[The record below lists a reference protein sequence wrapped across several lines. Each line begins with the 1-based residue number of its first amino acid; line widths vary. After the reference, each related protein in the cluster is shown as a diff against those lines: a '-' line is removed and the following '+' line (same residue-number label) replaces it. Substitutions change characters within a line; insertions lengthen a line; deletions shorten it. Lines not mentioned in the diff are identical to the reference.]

1 MSKTKRIKALK
12 EFIELEK
19 LNKNPVQEYIDW
31 AEEEIAKLEKKYLKK
46 EHQRVTNFLILTSMN
61 RKKRETAY
69 ENRKLIKAGSRES
82 CRQRKIRLNRERRQA
97 LKTA

>member
-1 MSKTKRIKALK
+1 MSRTKTKRIKALK

-31 AEEEIAKLEKKYLKK
+31 AEEEIAKLETY
-46 EHQRVTNFLILTSMN
+46 FLILTSMN

-69 ENRKLIKAGSRES
+69 ENRKLIKAGNRES

>member
-12 EFIELEK
+12 EFIELGK
-19 LNKNPVQEYIDW
+19 IKQKNPVQEYIDW
-31 AEEEIAKLEKKYLKK
+31 AEEEIAKLEKYLKKK

-82 CRQRKIRLNRERRQA
+82 CRQRKISIKSRTQ
-97 LKTA
+97 TST

>member
-31 AEEEIAKLEKKYLKK
+31 AEEEITKLKVYLKK
-46 EHQRVTNFLILTSMN
+46 ERQRVTNFLILTSMN

-69 ENRKLIKAGSRES
+69 ENRRLIKAGKRES
-82 CRQRKIRLNRERRQA
+82 CRQRKIRLNRERRQV
-97 LKTA
+97 LKAA

>member
-1 MSKTKRIKALK
+1 MSRTKTKRIKALK

-31 AEEEIAKLEKKYLKK
+31 AEEEIAKLETYLKK
-46 EHQRVTNFLILTSMN
+46 ERQRVTNFLILTSMN

-69 ENRKLIKAGSRES
+69 ENRKLIKAS
-82 CRQRKIRLNRERRQA
+82 NREA
-97 LKTA
+97 AVSVKFD

>member
-31 AEEEIAKLEKKYLKK
+31 AEEEIAKLEAYLKK
-46 EHQRVTNFLILTSMN
+46 EHQRVTNYLILTSIN

-69 ENRKLIKAGSRES
+69 ETGERES
-82 CRQRKIRLNRERRQA
+82 YRQRKIRLNRERRQA

>member
-31 AEEEIAKLEKKYLKK
+31 DEEEIAKLETYLKK
-46 EHQRVTNFLILTSMN
+46 ERQRVTNFLILTSMN

-69 ENRKLIKAGSRES
+69 ENRKLIKAGNGES

>member
-1 MSKTKRIKALK
+1 MSRTKTKRIKALE

-19 LNKNPVQEYIDW
+19 LNKNPVQEY
-31 AEEEIAKLEKKYLKK
+31 EEIAKLETYLKK
-46 EHQRVTNFLILTSMN
+46 ERQRVTNFLILTSMN
-61 RKKRETAY
+61 RKKREIAY
-69 ENRKLIKAGSRES
+69 ENRKLIKAGNRES

>member
-1 MSKTKRIKALK
+1 MSRTKTKRIKALK

-31 AEEEIAKLEKKYLKK
+31 AEEEIAK
-46 EHQRVTNFLILTSMN
+46 RVTNFLILTSMN
-61 RKKRETAY
+61 RKKRETVY
-69 ENRKLIKAGSRES
+69 ENRKLIKAGNRES

>member
-31 AEEEIAKLEKKYLKK
+31 AEEEITKLKVYLKK
-46 EHQRVTNFLILTSMN
+46 ERQRVTNFLILTSMN

-69 ENRKLIKAGSRES
+69 ENRRLIKAGKRES
-82 CRQRKIRLNRERRQA
+82 CRQRKIRLNRECRQV

>member
-31 AEEEIAKLEKKYLKK
+31 AEEEITKLEAYLKK
-46 EHQRVTNFLILTSMN
+46 ERQRVTNFLILTSI
-61 RKKRETAY
+61 
-69 ENRKLIKAGSRES
+69 NRKLIKAGERES